1 MDEHAGSSLNE
12 PRKYFSTLYYKNQ
25 ESRQKLPTHNEQ
37 AMLKTL
43 KTDYEGMRYQIPKE
57 MEVILNTHH
66 KYQEIDR
73 LYESKIGPN
82 HDIRWNRE
90 LTLETKENDYD
101 YRFWLQYEVEN
112 MSSGNRSMRLLLDK
126 NNEYEIA
133 VSFPG

>member
-1 MDEHAGSSLNE
+1 MDEHAGSKLNE

-25 ESRQKLPTHNEQ
+25 ESRQELPTHNDQ

-73 LYESKIGPN
+73 LYESKLGSN
-82 HDIRWNRE
+82 HDIRWNR
-90 LTLETKENDYD
+90 
-101 YRFWLQYEVEN
+101 
-112 MSSGNRSMRLLLDK
+112 
-126 NNEYEIA
+126 
-133 VSFPG
+133 

>member
-1 MDEHAGSSLNE
+1 MDEHAGSKLNE

-25 ESRQKLPTHNEQ
+25 ESRQELPTHNEQ

-43 KTDYEGMRYQIPKE
+43 KTDYEGMRYQIPEE

-66 KYQEIDR
+66 KYQEINR
-73 LYESKIGPN
+73 LYESKLGSN

-112 MSSGNRSMRLLLDK
+112 MSSGNRSMRLLLEK
-126 NNEYEIA
+126 NNEYEKTIF
-133 VSFPG
+133 V